1 MSLIDLSL
9 VTTGLM
15 KLLDDNINKNIDAAA
30 SVTVTA
36 EPPDK
41 VGSVTNKLS
50 LYMYHVAEEAFY
62 KNMEGPGSGPRGIA
76 RTPMALCL
84 FYILTAHHESSE
96 PEFDPLTQQRLMGY
110 ALKTLHDYPIV
121 HDGTTIDGEYI
132 LPAGLHGN
140 DNPVQVI
147 MRPTAPEDAV
157 AFWGAEDQQTAR
169 LSAYYEVRV
178 VLLEPDEP
186 ATLVAPVL
194 SLGTYLYQLGTAHLE
209 NSQSTLPFVLPAAA
223 GGITQVA
230 QATPARVCAL
240 TGADPVVNRV
250 ALIGHNLLSGMRRQI
265 WLRCERWTKA
275 PPADWSRKSI
285 PVDLDIGENV
295 DDGWALTSSE
305 TKLELDIGKQLRLIN
320 DVGDEPDIDVY
331 PGIYT
336 AFVRTTI
343 ADRIVAGTMV
353 PMTTDSNEVSF
364 AVIPRIATAAKVAL
378 SAGRVLVTIVDTF
391 SLADTNIEL
400 RLFIAGKAYVKQI
413 LSVVEAEVAEA
424 GLFEITS
431 STELTVQAAFDLDKT
446 AAHAIRLIVD
456 GAESAPFWIEWT
468 AP

>member
-30 SVTVTA
+30 NVSVTA

-62 KNMEGPGSGPRGIA
+62 KNMEGPGSGSRNVA
-76 RTPMALCL
+76 RAPMGLCL
-84 FYILTAHHESSE
+84 FYVLTAHHESSE

-110 ALKTLHDYPIV
+110 ALKTFHDYPIV
-121 HDGTTIDGEYI
+121 HDGTIIDVDYI
-132 LPAGLHGN
+132 LPSGLRGN

-178 VLLEPDEP
+178 VLLEPEEP

-209 NSQSTLPFVLPAAA
+209 TSQSALSFVLPAAA
-223 GGITQVA
+223 GGVTQVA
-230 QATPARVCAL
+230 QASPARVAAQI
-240 TGADPVVNRV
+240 GADPVRNRV
-250 ALIGHNLLSGMRRQI
+250 AFVGHNLLTGKRRQI
-265 WLRCERWTKA
+265 WLKCDRWTKY
-275 PPADWSRKSI
+275 PPDDWSSKSI
-285 PVDLDIGENV
+285 PVDPDIALNV
-295 DDGWALTSSE
+295 TEGWALSASE
-305 TKLELDIGKQLRLIN
+305 TKLELDIGQQLNFVDDL
-320 DVGDEPDIDVY
+320 GDPAAIDVY

-343 ADRIVAGTMV
+343 AERVVAGTLV
-353 PMTTDSNEVSF
+353 PMTSDSNEVSF
-364 AVIPRIATAAKVAL
+364 AVIPRIATAAKDGT
-378 SAGRVLVTIVDTF
+378 GRVIVTIVDTF
-391 SLADTNIEL
+391 DLEDDKIDL
-400 RLFIAGKAYVKQI
+400 RLFIAGEAYVKET
-413 LSVVEAEVAEA
+413 LSVVEDIDDEA
-424 GLFEITS
+424 GWFEITS
-431 STELTVQAAFDLDKT
+431 PTVLTVQAAFTLTKT
-446 AAHAIRLIVD
+446 ADHAIRLIVN
-456 GAESAPFWIEWT
+456 GAESAPFWVEWT
-468 AP
+468 AA

>member
-9 VTTGLM
+9 VTSGLM
-15 KLLDDNINKNIDAAA
+15 KLLEDNINQNIDAAA
-30 SVTVTA
+30 NVSVTA

-62 KNMEGPGSGPRGIA
+62 KNLEGPGSGSRNIA
-76 RTPMALCL
+76 RTPMGLCL

-121 HDGTTIDGEYI
+121 HDGTKIGNDFI
-132 LPAGLHGN
+132 LPSGLRGN

-178 VLLEPDEP
+178 VLLEPEEP

-209 NSQSTLPFVLPAAA
+209 KTQSALSFVLPAAA

-230 QATPARVCAL
+230 EATPARASAE
-240 TGADPVVNRV
+240 TGLDPVRNRV
-250 ALIGHNLLSGMRRQI
+250 AFVGHNLLTGLRRQI
-265 WLRCERWTKA
+265 WLRCDRWTKF
-275 PPADWSRKSI
+275 PPADWSSKSI
-285 PVDLDIGENV
+285 RVDPNLAENIA
-295 DDGWALTSSE
+295 DGWALTASE
-305 TKLELDIGKQLRLIN
+305 TKLELDIGKQLTLVN
-320 DVGDEPDIDVY
+320 EADVSVPIAVY

-343 ADRIVAGTMV
+343 AERVVAGTLM
-353 PMTTDSNEVSF
+353 PMTSDSNEVSF
-364 AVIPRIATAAKVAL
+364 AVIPRISTATKDGV
-378 SAGRVLVTIVDTF
+378 GRVIVTIANTF
-391 SLADTNIEL
+391 SLEDDNIDL
-400 RLFIAGKAYVKQI
+400 RLFIAGQTYVEQV
-413 LSVVEAEVAEA
+413 LSVVEDEIGDA
-424 GLFEITS
+424 GLFEITGPN
-431 STELTVQAAFDLDKT
+431 ELTVQAAFTLNK
-446 AAHAIRLIVD
+446 AADHAIRLIVN
-456 GAESAPFWIEWT
+456 GAESAPFWVEWT
-468 AP
+468 AS